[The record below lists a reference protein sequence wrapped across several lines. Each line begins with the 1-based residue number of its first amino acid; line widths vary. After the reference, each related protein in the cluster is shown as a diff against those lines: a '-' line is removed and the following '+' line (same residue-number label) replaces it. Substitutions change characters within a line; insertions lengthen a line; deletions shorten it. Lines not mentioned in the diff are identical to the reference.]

1 MKEPELWNDI
11 FKFLKKKDIAL
22 CFFYWLLLCCLNSKC
37 EKNVWDIKQHYW
49 SLSYE
54 TRVVFFVTFILIVK
68 KIDLLSDVKVIF
80 RSFMGLLC
88 WSLKIMRSRSDMKRP
103 HLEKYKMKLKNLRY
117 LRVDNE
123 TLHINSL
130 LFSFVI
136 TLNSN
141 FFLP

>member
-1 MKEPELWNDI
+1 
-11 FKFLKKKDIAL
+11 
-22 CFFYWLLLCCLNSKC
+22 
-37 EKNVWDIKQHYW
+37 
-49 SLSYE
+49 
-54 TRVVFFVTFILIVK
+54 
-68 KIDLLSDVKVIF
+68 
-80 RSFMGLLC
+80 
-88 WSLKIMRSRSDMKRP
+88 MKRP

-141 FFLP
+141 FFYLSHISSSNALSLSLYIYIYFIGYKELFYIPNSVQSYVILVSWWFVLITITNSEYISENIYITSFQKWRARCATIH